1 MKHFGK
7 FTLIK
12 VIVLITMLLTALGTI
27 LYCCFMYTQSNIKW
41 NNGICPNCNSH
52 YVLKNALDKRYYW
65 ACENCQNT
73 VVTYRGEF

>member
-7 FTLIK
+7 FTLIE
-12 VIVLITMLLTALGTI
+12 VTVLITMLLTALGII

-52 YVLKNALDKRYYW
+52 YVLKNAQDKRYYW
-65 ACENCQNT
+65 VCENCQNT
-73 VVTYRGEF
+73 AVTYRWEF